1 MMATSLVTCTVF
13 FQEIKSKLDLLLF
26 SSLIFIKLKPM
37 SHKNPK
43 NKHVLVALRLIVLDL
58 YSVSLLSI

>member
-1 MMATSLVTCTVF
+1 MKVKESQQLKFLTPYTIDVYAHKFQSLF
-13 FQEIKSKLDLLLF
+13 SQEIKSELYLLLF

-43 NKHVLVALRLIVLDL
+43 NKHVLVA
-58 YSVSLLSI
+58 